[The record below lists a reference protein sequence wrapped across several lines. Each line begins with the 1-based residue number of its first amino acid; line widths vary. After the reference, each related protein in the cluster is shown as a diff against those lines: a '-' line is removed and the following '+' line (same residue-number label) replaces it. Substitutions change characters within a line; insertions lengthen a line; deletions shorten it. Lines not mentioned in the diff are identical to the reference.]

1 MMCPCERIRIVCPA
15 DYPRPDNNHGQQQ
28 TRPVDA
34 IGRGNEQHQDR
45 SCRAGAHAQS
55 RRRTQSLLSPQP
67 THSGRSLTSP
77 DHYLRTQPPPTS
89 KPETSKPKT
98 SKPAAV
104 SDKGLQDQVDADS
117 VGSIRIALSQAAPR
131 SPPPC
136 QQLPTHPKRP
146 ATPTP
151 PLSGPVMHLRL
162 HTPRIQPQP
171 HPEMS

>member
-1 MMCPCERIRIVCPA
+1 MMCPCERTRIVCLA

-45 SCRAGAHAQS
+45 PCRAGAHAQS

-104 SDKGLQDQVDADS
+104 SDQGLQDQVNADS

-146 ATPTP
+146 ATPTAPLWTRHASP
-151 PLSGPVMHLRL
+151 PA
-162 HTPRIQPQP
+162 HTPHTAAAP
-171 HPEMS
+171 S